1 MNRLATDTVILF
13 ALGTACISRL
23 DRTSSALLIL
33 VLGAYAAVELIT
45 SPIGRRLSAGTVLR
59 SKLVLA
65 ILAMSLVAIVPTI
78 SGMVLR
84 HASEKWLYVHD
95 GTIQIEESIRFLLH
109 GRNPYTEDYFE
120 TPLARWEYAFPSPA
134 VNPALYHNAY
144 LPFIFLFS
152 APFYVISTWL
162 TGWYDQ
168 RLVFLLLFVAASWLY
183 MLHGSSATKRLSL
196 LIVFGLNFFGV
207 SYVIWGGTDVFVL
220 FWLIA
225 CTYLIRRNRPTA
237 AAVCLG
243 LACASKQTAWLFVPF
258 FLVHS
263 WKKEQPSDTWA
274 LLRAAAPVIL
284 VPALLILPFLLW
296 DAASFVDDTYLY
308 LSGQSTSSYPITG
321 LGFGGLLVDLGF
333 VKDSSDYF
341 PFILFQLVFCIPLL
355 IVLLRQQW
363 HHSTLQRCWFGYGL
377 LLLCFTFFSRFFSD
391 FYLGTIVNAVAL
403 GCLAEG
409 GRAEIDTPEGGRW
422 RTTAS
427 TGPAL

>member
-1 MNRLATDTVILF
+1 MNWASVDTVILLT
-13 ALGTACISRL
+13 LGTACISRL
-23 DRTSSALLIL
+23 DRTSSAFLI
-33 VLGAYAAVELIT
+33 VILGMYAFLEPVSSSMHRTMSRGAI
-45 SPIGRRLSAGTVLR
+45 LR
-59 SKLVLA
+59 AKLVLA
-65 ILAMSLVAIVPTI
+65 VLAICVVVVLPTI

-84 HASEKWLYVHD
+84 HASEPWLYTHD
-95 GTIQIEESIRFLLH
+95 GSIQIEESIRFLLS
-109 GRNPYTEDYFE
+109 GRNPYTENYFE
-120 TPLARWEYAFPSPA
+120 TPLAEWEYAFASPN

-168 RLVFLLLFVAASWLY
+168 RLVFLLLFVAACWLY
-183 MLHGSSATKRLSL
+183 MQHGRSYTRRLSL

-225 CTYLIRRNRPTA
+225 CTYLLGRNRTTA

-263 WKKEQPSDTWA
+263 WKKERPSGTWA
-274 LLRAAAPVIL
+274 LVRAIAPVIL
-284 VPALLILPFLLW
+284 VPALLISPFLLW

-308 LSGQSTSSYPITG
+308 LSGQAMYSYPITG
-321 LGFGGLLVDLGF
+321 LGFGSLLLDLGF
-333 VKDSSDYF
+333 VKDSNDYF
-341 PFILFQLVFCIPLL
+341 PFTLFQLAFSIPLL
-355 IVLLRQQW
+355 LLLLRQQW
-363 HHSTLQRCWFGYGL
+363 YHSTLQRSWFGYGL

-391 FYLGTIVNAVAL
+391 FYLGIVVSALAL
-403 GCLAEG
+403 GYLSEG
-409 GRAEIDTPEGGRW
+409 GQAEIGG
-422 RTTAS
+422 S
-427 TGPAL
+427 EHG